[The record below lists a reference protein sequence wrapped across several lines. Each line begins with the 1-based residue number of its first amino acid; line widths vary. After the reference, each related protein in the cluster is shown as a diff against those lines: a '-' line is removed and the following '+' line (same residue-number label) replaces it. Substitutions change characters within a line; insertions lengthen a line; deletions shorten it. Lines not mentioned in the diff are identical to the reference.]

1 MRCDSV
7 LRYIINR
14 TGKSMRA
21 ISIDM
26 GRADTWAK
34 NSSRAGRVPQLD
46 TVVGLADLAGLD
58 VALVDRE
65 TGKVVATV
73 DVPCRE
79 DSV

>member
-1 MRCDSV
+1 MRIDSI
-7 LRYIINR
+7 LRYIIKR

-26 GRADTWAK
+26 GKADTWAK

-46 TVVGLADLAGLD
+46 TVAELADLAGLD

-65 TGKVVATV
+65 TGEVVATV

>member
-1 MRCDSV
+1 MQVDRI
-7 LRYIINR
+7 LRYIMDN

-26 GRADTWAK
+26 GKADTWAK
-34 NSSRAGRVPQLD
+34 NSARPGRVPQLD
-46 TVVGLADLAGLD
+46 TVARVADLAGLD
-58 VALVDRE
+58 VALVDRK
-65 TGKVVATV
+65 TGEVVATV